1 MLFTAQML
9 GAILVAPGP
18 TAVVLVRLLQMPT
31 RHRCRVSLRKVAL
44 SNQTRNALY
53 PAISPTFKQPG
64 LAL

>member
-1 MLFTAQML
+1 
-9 GAILVAPGP
+9 
-18 TAVVLVRLLQMPT
+18 VVLARLLQMPT

-53 PAISPTFKQPG
+53 PAVSPSFKGRG